1 MSKIY
6 IQQAVLKQSEI
17 YIDYI
22 KEMMLSELKKKI
34 DELKWEDIVS
44 IEDRVNCNVYDLN
57 KDYIYI
63 GTESNIEMLND
74 RVELLYDV
82 L

>member
-34 DELKWEDIVS
+34 DELKWDDIVS
-44 IEDRVNCNVYDLN
+44 VEDRVNCNVYTI
-57 KDYIYI
+57 K
-63 GTESNIEMLND
+63 
-74 RVELLYDV
+74 VEFK
-82 L
+82 

>member
-17 YIDYI
+17 YIDYV
-22 KEMMLSELKKKI
+22 KEMMLTELKKKI

-44 IEDRVNCNVYDLN
+44 IEDRVNCNVY
-57 KDYIYI
+57 
-63 GTESNIEMLND
+63 TIE
-74 RVELLYDV
+74 VEFK
-82 L
+82 

>member
-17 YIDYI
+17 YIDYV

-44 IEDRVNCNVYDLN
+44 VEDRVNCNVY
-57 KDYIYI
+57 
-63 GTESNIEMLND
+63 TIE
-74 RVELLYDV
+74 VEFK
-82 L
+82 

>member
-17 YIDYI
+17 YIDYV
-22 KEMMLSELKKKI
+22 KEMMLTELKKKI

-44 IEDRVNCNVYDLN
+44 VEDRVNCNVY
-57 KDYIYI
+57 
-63 GTESNIEMLND
+63 TIE
-74 RVELLYDV
+74 VEFK
-82 L
+82 

>member
-22 KEMMLSELKKKI
+22 KEMMLTELKKKI

-44 IEDRVNCNVYDLN
+44 VEDRVNCNVY
-57 KDYIYI
+57 
-63 GTESNIEMLND
+63 TIE
-74 RVELLYDV
+74 VEFK
-82 L
+82 

>member
-22 KEMMLSELKKKI
+22 KEMMLTELKKKI

-44 IEDRVNCNVYDLN
+44 VEDRANCNVY
-57 KDYIYI
+57 
-63 GTESNIEMLND
+63 TIE
-74 RVELLYDV
+74 VEFK
-82 L
+82 

>member
-22 KEMMLSELKKKI
+22 KEMMLTELKKKI
-34 DELKWEDIVS
+34 DELKWDDIVS
-44 IEDRVNCNVYDLN
+44 VEDRVNCNVY
-57 KDYIYI
+57 
-63 GTESNIEMLND
+63 TIE
-74 RVELLYDV
+74 VEFK
-82 L
+82 

>member
-22 KEMMLSELKKKI
+22 KEMMLTELKKKI

-44 IEDRVNCNVYDLN
+44 IEDRVNCNVY
-57 KDYIYI
+57 
-63 GTESNIEMLND
+63 TIE
-74 RVELLYDV
+74 VEFK
-82 L
+82 

>member
-44 IEDRVNCNVYDLN
+44 VEDRVNCNVY
-57 KDYIYI
+57 
-63 GTESNIEMLND
+63 TIE
-74 RVELLYDV
+74 VEFK
-82 L
+82 

>member
-17 YIDYI
+17 YIDYV

-34 DELKWEDIVS
+34 DELKWDDIVS
-44 IEDRVNCNVYDLN
+44 VEDRVNCNVY
-57 KDYIYI
+57 
-63 GTESNIEMLND
+63 TIE
-74 RVELLYDV
+74 VEFK
-82 L
+82 

>member
-22 KEMMLSELKKKI
+22 KEMMLSELKRKI
-34 DELKWEDIVS
+34 DELKWDDIVS
-44 IEDRVNCNVYDLN
+44 VEDRVNCNVY
-57 KDYIYI
+57 
-63 GTESNIEMLND
+63 TIE
-74 RVELLYDV
+74 VEFK
-82 L
+82 

>member
-17 YIDYI
+17 YINYI
-22 KEMMLSELKKKI
+22 KEMMLSELKRKI

-44 IEDRVNCNVYDLN
+44 VEDRVNCNVY
-57 KDYIYI
+57 
-63 GTESNIEMLND
+63 TIE
-74 RVELLYDV
+74 VEFK
-82 L
+82 

>member
-34 DELKWEDIVS
+34 DELKWDDIVS
-44 IEDRVNCNVYDLN
+44 VEDRVNCNVY
-57 KDYIYI
+57 
-63 GTESNIEMLND
+63 TIE
-74 RVELLYDV
+74 VEFK
-82 L
+82 